1 MFLTWMQKIVR
12 IILLFHLIVKYEN
25 TTNKMKVLFNTEGNK
40 SIGMGA
46 FYDCTILA
54 EKLRERFNAKI
65 KFLISHDS
73 EKDVKGALLNGYDVE
88 RVDMRDTEIFFNSV
102 KEFKPDI
109 IVQNL
114 LNLKEDYMEGLN
126 KLKVKIVDIS
136 HKMDFKDHLKADIV
150 ISLLYDS
157 TDMKC
162 LYGPRYA
169 ILDNKFGDLK
179 KRETKGTANKLLIS
193 FGGSDVNNLT
203 FKLIKV
209 LDKIDIS
216 FHVNVVIGPGFG
228 DEDVIDENLNS
239 LTNKKRFIINK
250 KVTDMVSLILGSDL
264 AFVSGGRTIC
274 ELAAAGTPGIVFA
287 QNELEYCRLKEFEKW
302 GSVLNYGYFMDNDKN
317 LSSDIENVVLNKAL
331 REELSR
337 KGRELVDGNG
347 VDRIIDAIVEHNGKA
362 A

>member
-1 MFLTWMQKIVR
+1 
-12 IILLFHLIVKYEN
+12 
-25 TTNKMKVLFNTEGNK
+25 MKVLFNTEGNK
-40 SIGMGA
+40 FIGMGA

-54 EKLRERFNAKI
+54 KRFRERFDSRI

-73 EKDVKGALLNGYDVE
+73 EKVVKSVLLNGYDVE
-88 RVDMRDTEIFFNSV
+88 RVDMRETEKFLNSV
-102 KEFKPDI
+102 KEFKPDVV
-109 IVQNL
+109 VQNL
-114 LNLKEDYMEGLN
+114 LNLKEDYMYGLK
-126 KLKVKIVDIS
+126 KLKAKIVDIS
-136 HKMDFKDHLKADIV
+136 HKSDFKDHLKADMV
-150 ISLLYDS
+150 INLLYDS
-157 TDMKC
+157 TDVKC
-162 LYGPRYA
+162 LYSPRYA
-169 ILDNKFGDLK
+169 ILDNKFGNLN
-179 KRETKGTANKLLIS
+179 KRETKDIANKLLIS

-209 LDKIDIS
+209 LDGIDVD
-216 FHVNVVIGPGFG
+216 FRVNVVIGPGFG

-250 KVTDMVSLILGSDL
+250 KVTDMVSLILSSDL

-302 GSVLNYGYFMDNDKN
+302 GSVLNYGYFMDNDNN

-337 KGRELVDGNG
+337 KGWELVDGNG
-347 VDRIIDAIVEHNGKA
+347 VDRIIDAIVEHNGIA